1 MSQADI
7 SMPANPSPNTVSHGA
22 RPDVGAVERS
32 PSAQYWNISSAAR
45 SAFSFPAMLAIFIVG
60 RVFYEGR
67 SFAVDPDLWWH
78 IKVGQNILATHQWPT
93 TDPFSFTVAG
103 TPWIAYEWLGD
114 VAIGAVA
121 KFGGLLGL
129 DIFLIVLASIV
140 MLSLY
145 GYATMRSG
153 NSKAGFVAAGLLC
166 SLAYASFNLRP
177 QMFGYLFLIL
187 TLIALERFRHGK
199 PQALW
204 FLPLLFL
211 VWINTHG
218 SWIIGLG
225 VIFVFWASGL
235 WEFQLGSV
243 SAKRWSFTERLRLE
257 LAFMLCLV
265 AIPFTPYGT
274 RLAAY
279 PFTVASTLPL
289 NVGNILEWR
298 SMPFNIAGGKLFL
311 VVILAFFLAQMLF
324 RTSWHLAE
332 VLLCFGGITM
342 ACLHVRFVLLFVPF
356 FAPLFAT
363 LLALWIPPY
372 AAKKD
377 HPILNAILMAAVIGA
392 MVRYFPTQA
401 GIEKIAGRNF
411 PVGAVDYLRAHPTP
425 GPMYNTYGFGGYLI
439 WALPEQK
446 VFIDG
451 RGDLYEDGGAFLEY
465 LQVADMKPAAF
476 MVLRAHGIQS
486 CLLESQ
492 EALATVLATKPE
504 WEKRYADGVST
515 LFVRRSTVATPAA
528 PAAITQ

>member
-1 MSQADI
+1 MSQANL
-7 SMPANPSPNTVSHGA
+7 SMPASQTPAGVSIGA
-22 RPDVGAVERS
+22 RAKTGSTE
-32 PSAQYWNISSAAR
+32 SAAGTEPR
-45 SAFSFPAMLAIFIVG
+45 GIETLGRWVFSFPAVLATFLFG

-67 SFAVDPDLWWH
+67 AFAVDPDLWWH
-78 IKVGQNILATHQWPT
+78 IKVGQNIHATRHWPT
-93 TDPFSFTVAG
+93 TDPFSFTVNG
-103 TPWIAYEWLGD
+103 SPWIAYEWLGD
-114 VAIGAVA
+114 VVIGAVA
-121 KFGGLLGL
+121 KYGGLLGL
-129 DIFLIVLASIV
+129 DIFLIVLAGIV

-145 GYATMRSG
+145 AYATMRSG

-187 TLIALERFRHGK
+187 TLIALERFRQGK
-199 PQALW
+199 PKALW
-204 FLPLLFL
+204 FLPPLFL

-243 SAKRWSFTERLRLE
+243 SARRWSFTERLRLE
-257 LAFMLCLV
+257 FVFMLCLA

-289 NVGNILEWR
+289 NVGNILEWQP
-298 SMPFNIAGGKLFL
+298 MPFNIAGGKLFL
-311 VVILAFFLAQMLF
+311 AVVLAFFLAQMLF
-324 RTSWHLAE
+324 RTSWHVTE
-332 VLLCFGGITM
+332 VVLCFGGIMM
-342 ACLHVRFVLLFVPF
+342 ACLHVRFLLLFVPF

-377 HPILNAILMAAVIGA
+377 RPILNAILMTAVLVAII
-392 MVRYFPTQA
+392 RYFPTQA
-401 GIEKIAGRNF
+401 GIEKIASRNF
-411 PVGAVDYLRAHPTP
+411 PVGAVDYLRKHPTP
-425 GPMYNTYGFGGYLI
+425 GPMYNTYGYGGYLI

-465 LQVADMKPAAF
+465 LQVSDLKPAAF

-486 CLLESQ
+486 CLLEAQ
-492 EALATVLATKPE
+492 EPMATVLATNPD
-504 WEKRYADGVST
+504 WEKRYSDGVST
-515 LFVRRSTVATPAA
+515 LFVRRNAPSA
-528 PAAITQ
+528 PATATK

>member
-1 MSQADI
+1 
-7 SMPANPSPNTVSHGA
+7 MPASHSPSPVSVGV
-22 RPDVGAVERS
+22 RPDVRVAESAPGLRS
-32 PSAQYWNISSAAR
+32 WDLASVTRW
-45 SAFSFPAMLAIFIVG
+45 AFSFPVMLATLIVG

-67 SFAVDPDLWWH
+67 AFAVDPDLWWH
-78 IKVGQNILATHQWPT
+78 IKVGQNILTTRHWPT
-93 TDPFSFTVAG
+93 ADPFSFTVAG

-129 DIFLIVLASIV
+129 DIFLIVLASVV

-153 NSKAGFVAAGLLC
+153 NSKAGFISAGVLC

-187 TLIALERFRHGK
+187 TLIALERFRQGK

-204 FLPLLFL
+204 FLPPLFL

-243 SAKRWSFTERLRLE
+243 SAKRWSFIERLRLE
-257 LAFMLCLV
+257 LVFMLCLV

-289 NVGNILEWR
+289 NVGNILEWQP
-298 SMPFNIAGGKLFL
+298 MPFNIAGGKLFL
-311 VVILAFFLAQMLF
+311 VMILAFFLAQMLF
-324 RTSWHLAE
+324 RSSWHLAE
-332 VLLCFGGITM
+332 VLLCFGGIMM
-342 ACLHVRFVLLFVPF
+342 ACLHVRFLLLFVPL
-356 FAPLFAT
+356 FAPLIAT
-363 LLALWIPPY
+363 LLALWLPPY

-377 HPILNAILMAAVIGA
+377 HRILNAILMAAVIGA

-401 GIEKIAGRNF
+401 GIEKIAARNF
-411 PVGAVDYLRAHPTP
+411 PVGAVQYLRAHPTP
-425 GPMYNTYGFGGYLI
+425 GPMFNTYGYGGYLI

-465 LQVADMKPAAF
+465 LQVANLKPAAF

-486 CLLESQ
+486 CVLESQ
-492 EALATVLATKPE
+492 EPLATVLATNPE

-515 LFVRRSTVATPAA
+515 LFVRRNSAATP
-528 PAAITQ
+528 PAQPR